1 MIVKCN
7 HLKITTNRTKNNCLF
22 LFTFFFFAMKI
33 LSTILFVILIGS
45 LCLVQT
51 TLSQQCVEYLSPLDK
66 SKFKIADCP
75 MVAASPTKHK
85 RQTQADNMFII
96 NLDCSISD
104 TALCGKVNDTF
115 NAAGKYI
122 TATLNLKN
130 PIVVNATFLD
140 FCQETGVCSLTSVV
154 LGAAAPSRF
163 LPYQDP
169 T

>member
-75 MVAASPTKHK
+75 MVKIDK
-85 RQTQADNMFII
+85 RQAPSPVIPVNLFNVNFNCLINDNVLCSKVKNVFI
-96 NLDCSISD
+96 
-104 TALCGKVNDTF
+104 T
-115 NAAGKYI
+115 AGKYI
-122 TATLNLKN
+122 TATL
-130 PIVVNATFLD
+130 D
-140 FCQETGVCSLTSVV
+140 
-154 LGAAAPSRF
+154 
-163 LPYQDP
+163 
-169 T
+169 